1 MNKIAVGLLA
11 SMVSM
16 GAMAGQL
23 SLVSTFGEGSGFK
36 AYDLQYNDERMI
48 FGQGADGKSLQI
60 WDGTQFQ
67 TPVSSAAPLDIVPY
81 SYGALYTTQD
91 SNGQVVHG
99 YATYEKPIPGVYAGG
114 NYNEVIPESRW
125 CQIYRTV
132 SNACAG
138 SEPGIV
144 AQNGWQDYVV
154 VSDKGGVPTATANIL
169 KRGGVS
175 AASYE
180 LGTFGSI
187 AGYNSNGVIAG
198 VIDGQAMRFKITDG
212 RVDKVNMLASVPGAS
227 NIRVYDM
234 NRADQVVGQYT
245 DANGKDVPFLYGYD
259 GLTNLNEA
267 MSETGLSWAPGT
279 VMGLGNNGPIQL
291 VMTVQQNGFL
301 SSAVFLTPASS
312 LPEPG
317 SAAFFGLGL
326 LGLCLVARRRSLQQQ
341 H

>member
-23 SLVSTFGEGSGFK
+23 SLDSTFGEGSGFK
-36 AYDLQYNDERMI
+36 AYDFQNDNRMV
-48 FGQGADGKSLQI
+48 FGLGADGKSLQV

-67 TPVSSAAPLDIVPY
+67 TPVSSAAPLEIVHFTY
-81 SYGALYTTQD
+81 AAVYTTQD

-99 YATYEKPIPGVYAGG
+99 SAGYEEPFPGYYAGG
-114 NYNEVIPESRW
+114 NYNQVIPESSW
-125 CQIYRTV
+125 CQIYRYV

-138 SEPGIV
+138 SQPGIV
-144 AQNGWQDYVV
+144 AQNGWLDYVV

-187 AGYNSNGVIAG
+187 AGYNSDGVIAG
-198 VIDGQAMRFKITDG
+198 VIDGQAMRLKISNG
-212 RVDKVNMLASVPGAS
+212 SVDKVNMLASVPGAS
-227 NIRVYDM
+227 NIRVYDL
-234 NRADQVVGQYT
+234 NTSNQVVGQYT

-259 GLTNLNEA
+259 GLTNLDQA
-267 MSETGLSWAPGT
+267 MADTGLSWVPGT
-279 VMGLGNNGPIQL
+279 VMGLGNGGYNKL
-291 VMTVQQNGFL
+291 VMTVQGGGVV
-301 SSAVFLTPASS
+301 SSAVFLTPSS
-312 LPEPG
+312 SVPEPG

-326 LGLCLVARRRSLQQQ
+326 LGLCLVARQRSLQRQ